1 LADANAGIHARL
13 AAYTDLTDLVSTR
26 IWRVRAPDIQTLPYV
41 VIHRISTTP
50 NHVMGADTTP
60 TEARIQISV
69 YDDDGPGCDAAA
81 LEVKNALSRWSGTA
95 GTVTFQHVFFEDEN
109 DQYDEDSN
117 YFQKN
122 LDFRVFYEE

>member
-1 LADANAGIHARL
+1 MADANTGIHARL
-13 AAYTDLTDLVSTR
+13 AAYTDLTDLVSAR
-26 IWRVRAPDIQTLPYV
+26 IWRIRATDIQTLPYV

-50 NHVMGADTTP
+50 THAMGGDITP
-60 TEARIQISV
+60 TEARIQVSV
-69 YDDDGPGCDAAA
+69 FGSTGASCDATA
-81 LEVKNALSRWSGTA
+81 LEVKNALSRWSGSA

-109 DQYDEDSN
+109 DQYDEDTN